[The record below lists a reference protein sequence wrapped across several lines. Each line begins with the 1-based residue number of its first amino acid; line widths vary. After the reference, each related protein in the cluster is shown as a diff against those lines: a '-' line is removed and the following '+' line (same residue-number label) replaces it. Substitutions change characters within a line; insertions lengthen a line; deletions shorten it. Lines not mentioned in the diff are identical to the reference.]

1 MHSGDDAAISITN
14 LSKVFTRGGGAL
26 NRMRGKGAR
35 HTVAVDNVTLEV
47 REHELFGLLGPNGA
61 GKTSII
67 KMLST
72 LLIPDSGSATVN
84 GWDILADPFR
94 VRMSIGL
101 TLSSERQLYWK
112 LSAKENLEYFA
123 SLYLLRPAEIRERV
137 DMVLHDLGL
146 EEQQDMLVENF
157 SSGNRQKV
165 ALARALLNDPPVLFL
180 DEPTIGLDPS
190 FSQSFRTLIKKTINE
205 AEKKTILLTTHY
217 MEEADQLCD
226 RVAFID
232 RGSIVAI
239 GTPADLK
246 RSIDEKE
253 ILTLALSSAPVE
265 MVQRIQRVEA
275 VSHVECQERDGRPIL
290 KVYTDSASSCMQD
303 IVGIVTSAGIHILS
317 FTTSKPTLEDVFIKL
332 TGSGLDV

>member
-1 MHSGDDAAISITN
+1 
-14 LSKVFTRGGGAL
+14 
-26 NRMRGKGAR
+26 MRGKGAR

-101 TLSSERQLYWK
+101 TLSSERQ
-112 LSAKENLEYFA
+112 AVLEAFCQGKPRI
-123 SLYLLRPAEIRERV
+123 LRIPVPSPPAEIRERV
-137 DMVLHDLGL
+137 DLVLRDLGL
-146 EEQQDMLVENF
+146 EEQQDMLVEDF

-232 RGSIVAI
+232 RGSIVAV

-265 MVQRIQRVEA
+265 MVQRI
-275 VSHVECQERDGRPIL
+275 
-290 KVYTDSASSCMQD
+290 
-303 IVGIVTSAGIHILS
+303 
-317 FTTSKPTLEDVFIKL
+317 TTCRGGEPR
-332 TGSGLDV
+332 